1 MLTKSKLFRPLALG
15 AFALAL
21 VSAPFITSAKADW
34 DKRGDRYERW
44 VDKQEY
50 RAKQHR
56 RLHKAEKRHHH
67 VHEAKRHH
75 RHAHRAKH
83 RRIRHAWKHHHDH
96 HGHKAHKHH
105 GHKKHHRHDHY
116 GHKKQK
122 KVVYKVVK
130 VQQAPRYD
138 HRERLI
144 HSLIE
149 AVLAANVAPRHR

>member
-1 MLTKSKLFRPLALG
+1 MLTKSKLLRPLALG

-21 VSAPFITSAKADW
+21 VSVPFITSAQADR
-34 DKRGDRYERW
+34 DGRGDRYDRGF
-44 VDKQEY
+44 DKQEY
-50 RAKQHR
+50 RAKKHR
-56 RLHKAEKRHHH
+56 RLHKAERHHRH
-67 VHEAKRHH
+67 VHEAKRDR

-83 RRIRHAWKHHHDH
+83 RRVRHAWKHHHDH
-96 HGHKAHKHH
+96 Y
-105 GHKKHHRHDHY
+105 GHKKHRKHDHY

-130 VQQAPRYD
+130 VQPAPRYD

-149 AVLAANVAPRHR
+149 AVLAANVAPRYR